1 MRPAVSV
8 LCPSY
13 NHAPFLRTCLE
24 GVRAQTMTDWEL
36 ILVDDGSRD
45 DSVAIAR
52 EIASEDPRIKV
63 RVNEVNLGTYGTEER
78 ARGMANGRYIAVLN
92 TDDLWEPTKLARQIE
107 SLEASPASGF
117 SYTLGWKID
126 ENGRIDA
133 SEDVHDNWPQTP
145 VQELL
150 PWLLYENRVLA
161 SSVLFRAEA
170 VRFEPTLRYS
180 GDWVAL
186 LGPAYRGVAACVPE
200 RLNYWRMHSNNTF
213 VRSAKQVHEE
223 VRVREAI
230 LATDWAVPRLPYG
243 EIRHG
248 LGRNA
253 LNLAALEILRGN
265 RAAAIRHALTAVR
278 LSPERR
284 LTVRRLVAVMLPNA
298 RERLWPGDRTSFAE
312 AAPPAPPLDLTRSLN
327 FH

>member
-1 MRPAVSV
+1 MRPVVSV

-13 NHAPFLRTCLE
+13 NHAPFLRACLG

-45 DSVAIAR
+45 ASVAIAR
-52 EIASEDPRIKV
+52 EMAAEDNRIQV
-63 RVNEVNLGTYGTEER
+63 HVNEANLGTYGTEER
-78 ARGMANGRYIAVLN
+78 ARAMARGQYVAILN
-92 TDDLWEPTKLARQIE
+92 TDDLWEPTKLARQTE
-107 SLEASPASGF
+107 LLEANPACGF
-117 SYTLGWKID
+117 CYTLGWKID
-126 ENGRIDA
+126 ENGVVDT
-133 SEDVHDNWPQTP
+133 SEDVHENWPREP

-161 SSVLFRAEA
+161 SSALFRAGA
-170 VRFEPTLRYS
+170 ARFDPSLRYS

-186 LGPAYRGVAACVPE
+186 LGPAYRGAVTCVPE
-200 RLNYWRMHSNNTF
+200 RLNYWRMHSHNTF
-213 VRSAKQVHEE
+213 VRSARQVHEE

-230 LATDWAVPRLPYG
+230 LAANWYVARLPEG
-243 EIRHG
+243 EIRRG

-265 RAAAIRHALTAVR
+265 RMAAIRHALAAVR

-284 LTVRRLVAVMLPNA
+284 LTVRRLAAVMLPNA
-298 RERLWPGDRTSFAE
+298 RERLWPGDRTAFSE
-312 AAPPAPPLDLTRSLN
+312 PAPAVPPLD
-327 FH
+327 FKFQ